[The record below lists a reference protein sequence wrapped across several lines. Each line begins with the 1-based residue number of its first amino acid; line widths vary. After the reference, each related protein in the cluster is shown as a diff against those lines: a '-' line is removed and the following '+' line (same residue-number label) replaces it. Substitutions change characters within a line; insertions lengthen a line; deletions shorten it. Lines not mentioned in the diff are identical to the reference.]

1 MLGSRYKAGIIG
13 MQGRGNSKGDGEM
26 TIQRLALV
34 LGIILFVLSAIEG
47 FIDYFAYSGAI
58 GIVLMLSYT
67 WRLTK

>member
-1 MLGSRYKAGIIG
+1 
-13 MQGRGNSKGDGEM
+13 M